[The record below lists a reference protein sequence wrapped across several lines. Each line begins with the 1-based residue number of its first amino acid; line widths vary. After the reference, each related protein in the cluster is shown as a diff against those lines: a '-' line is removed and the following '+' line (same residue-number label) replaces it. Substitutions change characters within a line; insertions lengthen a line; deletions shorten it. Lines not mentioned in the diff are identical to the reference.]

1 MAADAATIRQW
12 LNDNGRPQSEHGR
25 ISKDDR
31 DFYNA
36 VHSGPDFVTPPD
48 DVDAGVSDADFSG
61 DDEEPS
67 VPMGEEQQPRSGRRA
82 RTRRTARTRTER
94 IAGKLL
100 GDGPGKTKAK
110 TSRARKAPPRVSL
123 EKFVTRS
130 WTMLGRMSASVSQPL
145 GNCLQA
151 QAPMAGVILEDI
163 ARGTV
168 ADRLLQPVARA
179 EDRLDKVFALVA
191 PPVLVLGIDMSNG
204 LPPAEAAARQAILVP
219 MLRESLRV
227 SLEVTE
233 AYAEQ
238 ITERLAQNLKY
249 DEQVDKLI
257 AAIFGQVQAEA
268 EEPEPATMGA

>member
-36 VHSGPDFVTPPD
+36 VHSGPDLVTPPD
-48 DVDAGVSDADFSG
+48 DVDAGVSDADFSA
-61 DDEEPS
+61 DDTEPDTPMTEEA
-67 VPMGEEQQPRSGRRA
+67 QPRSGRRA
-82 RTRRTARTRTER
+82 RTPRQARAK
-94 IAGKLL
+94 AGIRNLL
-100 GDGPGKTKAK
+100 TDKTKPK
-110 TSRARKAPPRVSL
+110 SGRARKAPPRVSL

-163 ARGTV
+163 ARNTV
-168 ADRLLQPVARA
+168 ADRFLQPVARA

-191 PPVLVLGIDMSNG
+191 PPVLVLGIDMSSG

-257 AAIFGQVQAEA
+257 AAIFGQATAEA

>member
-1 MAADAATIRQW
+1 MTDAATIRQW

-31 DFYNA
+31 DFYDKA
-36 VHSGPDFVTPPD
+36 HGDGQQDADSPADFEPGS
-48 DVDAGVSDADFSG
+48 DAGVSDADFG
-61 DDEEPS
+61 DDTEPETPMREEA
-67 VPMGEEQQPRSGRRA
+67 QPRSGRRA
-82 RTRRTARTRTER
+82 RTPRQARAK
-94 IAGKLL
+94 AGIRNLL
-100 GDGPGKTKAK
+100 TDKNKPKSG
-110 TSRARKAPPRVSL
+110 RARKAPPRVSL

-163 ARGTV
+163 ARNTV
-168 ADRLLQPVARA
+168 ADRFLQPVARA